1 MAIKRSEPA
10 SGSSASVT
18 GLLASWRAGNKDAR
32 TELIPVVYDEL
43 HRLAERNLR
52 RERTD
57 HTLQAT
63 ALVNEAYLRLVGAEV
78 PWEDRAHFFA
88 VASRVMRQILVDYAR
103 AKGRKK
109 RGADFAR
116 VTLDESLA
124 ASPQRASDLVALDE
138 ALELLAKQDER
149 KARVVELHYFGGL
162 GYEEVARVLDVSV
175 ATVNRD
181 LRMAKAWLYSKMR

>member
-10 SGSSASVT
+10 NGSSASVT

>member
-1 MAIKRSEPA
+1 MPIKRSEPA

-63 ALVNEAYLRLVGAEV
+63 ALVNEAYLRLVGAEI

>member
-1 MAIKRSEPA
+1 MVIKRSELE

-124 ASPQRASDLVALDE
+124 ASPQRAPDLVALDE
-138 ALELLAKQDER
+138 ALDLLAKQDER